1 MPMEYEWQRYLVG
14 VFRDNTERKQA
25 EESLRESEEQFRTV
39 ADFTYDWEY
48 WIAPDGRYLYVSPS
62 CERITGYNSDE
73 FLNDP
78 GLLEKIVHPD
88 DQSTFVTHLLKT
100 EQREGAF
107 DLDFRIIT
115 RDGKERWIN
124 HVCQP
129 VYGSDGGYLGQ
140 RASNRDISK
149 QKLMQEELLKT
160 KKLESVGLLAG
171 GIAHDFNNLMS
182 VVVGNISLAR
192 TEMRPGSKGFK
203 NLVEAEKAS
212 IQTTALTSRLITFSK
227 GGRPVKEPVSIGD
240 LVKNSVDS
248 SLKGSDISWIFSVP
262 EDILPAEVDEEQMKQ
277 VIHNITTNAQEAMA
291 EQGTI
296 NVSCGNVI
304 IGEKDTLNLKDG
316 KYVKISIEDQG
327 PGIPEK
333 DLMNIFDP
341 YFSTKEMG
349 TQKGMGLG
357 LAVSDS
363 IVKKHDGLIT
373 VESKLGTGTTFSI
386 YLPVSEKEIVEAILI
401 ESQTKALAA

>member
-1 MPMEYEWQRYLVG
+1 MLGYSNEEIKKLKGKDIHSEKDLPYVVEQFEKQLTGERPLATNMPVKRKDGSIFYADINSFEIILKKQQYLVG

-88 DQSTFVTHLLKT
+88 DQSTFVTHLRKT

-160 KKLESVGLLAG
+160 KK
-171 GIAHDFNNLMS
+171 
-182 VVVGNISLAR
+182 
-192 TEMRPGSKGFK
+192 T
-203 NLVEAEKAS
+203 
-212 IQTTALTSRLITFSK
+212 
-227 GGRPVKEPVSIGD
+227 
-240 LVKNSVDS
+240 
-248 SLKGSDISWIFSVP
+248 
-262 EDILPAEVDEEQMKQ
+262 
-277 VIHNITTNAQEAMA
+277 
-291 EQGTI
+291 
-296 NVSCGNVI
+296 
-304 IGEKDTLNLKDG
+304 
-316 KYVKISIEDQG
+316 
-327 PGIPEK
+327 
-333 DLMNIFDP
+333 
-341 YFSTKEMG
+341 
-349 TQKGMGLG
+349 
-357 LAVSDS
+357 
-363 IVKKHDGLIT
+363 
-373 VESKLGTGTTFSI
+373 
-386 YLPVSEKEIVEAILI
+386 
-401 ESQTKALAA
+401 